1 MFRGMDREHFDG
13 VGFRAVGTAT
23 SITMRVTSMAS
34 AAAGNYT
41 FSPKVFDAAAP
52 AYSATT
58 QAAYNVV
65 IGGGPIGGG
74 SNDDFNRA
82 DSSALGN
89 GWTLAAG
96 GYAIQGGAAVG
107 QTALNLA
114 VQASVQT
121 DSARAVFVR
130 PTSASGF
137 KFGVVV
143 RYQVNSY
150 YVCYRQAGGSSQW
163 KISKVVN
170 GVETVL
176 KAVSVSQAPIA
187 IAFTVSCTASG
198 NVISIG
204 DGSAV
209 KASVVDAALASGAVG
224 IPDGQ
229 GRESGLLHRA
239 VERRRPE
246 RRSAALARSDSEGLH
261 GTPPRCLRRS
271 TQIRCSRRRRS
282 CHEKASLPTQRRGRG
297 TIPALPSFRARRR
310 ATGG

>member
-1 MFRGMDREHFDG
+1 
-13 VGFRAVGTAT
+13 VTAT

-34 AAAGNYT
+34 AAVGNYA

-65 IGGGPIGGG
+65 SGSSIGG
-74 SNDDFNRA
+74 SSDDFNRA

-89 GWTLAAG
+89 GWTQVAG
-96 GYAIQGGAAVG
+96 AYAIQGGAAVG
-107 QTALNLA
+107 QAALNLA

-130 PTSASGF
+130 PTSASGT

-143 RYQVNSY
+143 RNQGGNSY
-150 YVCYRQAGGSSQW
+150 YVCYRQAGGASQW

-209 KASVVDAALASGAVG
+209 KASVTDVALASGAVG
-224 IPDGQ
+224 IRTDKGV
-229 GRESGLLHRA
+229 R
-239 VERRRPE
+239 V
-246 RRSAALARSDSEGLH
+246 DSFNA
-261 GTPPRCLRRS
+261 
-271 TQIRCSRRRRS
+271 Q
-282 CHEKASLPTQRRGRG
+282 
-297 TIPALPSFRARRR
+297 
-310 ATGG
+310 

>member
-1 MFRGMDREHFDG
+1 
-13 VGFRAVGTAT
+13 
-23 SITMRVTSMAS
+23 MRVTSMAS

-224 IPDGQ
+224 IRTDKGV
-229 GRESGLLHRA
+229 R
-239 VERRRPE
+239 V
-246 RRSAALARSDSEGLH
+246 DSF
-261 GTPPRCLRRS
+261 TA
-271 TQIRCSRRRRS
+271 Q
-282 CHEKASLPTQRRGRG
+282 
-297 TIPALPSFRARRR
+297 
-310 ATGG
+310 